1 MWIDNR
7 SRKIWQVFPNKN
19 QTHMDDLTVLSFIVW
34 VYRGEGLQE
43 ITGER
48 LRLKSPSSFLE
59 KTNKKI
65 QLILGNVITLM
76 ANFQTE
82 LAPLPTLLSYEDFPG
97 GSVVKNASANAGD
110 GGFDP
115 QVEKSPWR
123 RRWQPT
129 PVFLPG

>member
-1 MWIDNR
+1 
-7 SRKIWQVFPNKN
+7 
-19 QTHMDDLTVLSFIVW
+19 MDDLTVLSFIVW

-115 QVEKSPWR
+115 QVGKIP
-123 RRWQPT
+123 
-129 PVFLPG
+129 